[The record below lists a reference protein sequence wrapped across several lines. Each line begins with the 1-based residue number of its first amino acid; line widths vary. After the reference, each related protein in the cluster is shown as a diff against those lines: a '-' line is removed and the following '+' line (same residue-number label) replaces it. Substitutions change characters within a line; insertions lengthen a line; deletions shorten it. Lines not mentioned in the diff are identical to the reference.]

1 MDAASDVP
9 MQLFP
14 RNILLASLFVVAGV
28 PFPTLAEDHPFI
40 TVATTSSA
48 LKSGLLDFL
57 VPIFTH
63 STGIEV
69 YVAAE
74 GTRHA
79 LESGELGECD
89 VVLVHD
95 RSQELQF
102 MQNGFGSL
110 RREVMYNDYILVG
123 PEDDPAKIKGMHDA
137 SAALRKIADAK
148 ALFIS
153 RGDMSTTD
161 VAERQLWTEAVG
173 RQAPDR
179 DSWHLETGSSMQQT
193 VTTAASM
200 NGYAFADR
208 ATWVKF
214 GNRRHLGIVVDG
226 DPRMID
232 QYAAVL
238 VNPARHPQVKSEL
251 GIAFIEWLTSREGQD
266 TIASY
271 KIDDEQVF
279 FPNYKP

>member
-1 MDAASDVP
+1 MDAASDP
-9 MQLFP
+9 MQLL
-14 RNILLASLFVVAGV
+14 RRSILLASLFVVAGV
-28 PFPTLAEDHPFI
+28 QFPSHAEDPPFI
-40 TVATTSSA
+40 TVATTHSA
-48 LKSGLLDFL
+48 LKSGLLDYL
-57 VPIFTH
+57 LPVFTH
-63 STGIEV
+63 ATGIEV

-95 RSQELQF
+95 RSLELQF
-102 MQNGFGSL
+102 MHNGFGSL
-110 RREVMYNDYILVG
+110 RREVMYNDYIIVG

-161 VAERQLWTEAVG
+161 VAERRIWTEAVG

-179 DSWHLETGSSMQQT
+179 DSWHLDTGSSMQQT
-193 VTTAASM
+193 LTTAASM

-214 GNRRHLGIVVDG
+214 TDRRHLRVDVDG
-226 DPRMID
+226 DPHMID
-232 QYAAVL
+232 QYAAIL
-238 VNPARHPQVKSEL
+238 VNPARHPQVKADL
-251 GIAFIEWLTSREGQD
+251 GMAFIAWLTSSEGQD
-266 TIASY
+266 KIASY
-271 KIDDEQVF
+271 KIDGEQVF
-279 FPNYKP
+279 FPDYKP